1 MTRPSPDAKAA
12 EVKTAE
18 GCTGEQTGDN
28 PEINA
33 KVNLLDLDR
42 DAITDLLQKRGAK
55 RYRAEQLFRRLH
67 KDNGDPFA
75 DLPPDLRAHLRRATT
90 TIEPRQKAV
99 LPAKDGTRKLLF
111 DIGGGVVDAV
121 LIPQGRRLTLCI
133 SSQAGCALACKFCL
147 TGRQGFSRNLTS
159 GQIIGQ
165 LRAANR
171 LAYPAKV
178 SNVVMMGMGEP
189 LLNLPALLPALRVMT
204 DDWAFGLPPRRVTVS
219 TAGIVPAMAH
229 LKAGAKCALA
239 VSLHAPDDSLRDEL
253 MPINRRYPLAMLM
266 AACREHIGG
275 SKREFVTMEYVML
288 KGVNDSDSC
297 ARDLTRL
304 LRGLRCKVNL
314 IPFNTFAN
322 AGYQCSPMATI
333 IRFRDIL
340 MRAGFVATIRQTRG
354 DDILA
359 ACGQLAGQVRNNA
372 SKSIGKTDI
381 INIQTDARQ

>member
-1 MTRPSPDAKAA
+1 MLRESPGAQPAGLNTEA
-12 EVKTAE
+12 
-18 GCTGEQTGDN
+18 Q
-28 PEINA
+28 P
-33 KVNLLDLDR
+33 KVNLLGLDR
-42 DAITDLLQKRGAK
+42 TSLTDLLCKQGAK

-67 KDNGDPFA
+67 KGGDNPFI
-75 DLPPDLRAHLRRATT
+75 DLPPDLRAHLQQTT
-90 TIEPRQKAV
+90 TTLEPRQKAV
-99 LPAKDGTRKLLF
+99 LPAMDGTQKLLF
-111 DIGGGVVDAV
+111 DIGGEVVDAV
-121 LIPQGRRLTLCI
+121 LIPQGKRLTLCV
-133 SSQAGCALACKFCL
+133 SSQVGCALACRFCL

-159 GQIIGQ
+159 AQIIAQ

-171 LAYPAKV
+171 LAYPARV

-204 DDWAFGLPPRRVTVS
+204 DDWAFALPPRRVTVS

-266 AACREHIGG
+266 DACREHIGDN
-275 SKREFVTMEYVML
+275 KREFVTMEYVML
-288 KGVNDSDSC
+288 KDINDNPAC

-314 IPFNTFAN
+314 IPFNIFPA
-322 AGYQCSPMATI
+322 AGYQCSPMTAI
-333 IRFRDIL
+333 MKFRDIL
-340 MRAGFVATIRQTRG
+340 MRAGLVATIRKTRG

-359 ACGQLAGQVRNNA
+359 ACGQLAGEVRDM
-372 SKSIGKTDI
+372 SKT
-381 INIQTDARQ
+381 INIRADARR